1 MGTGPRFNE
10 QGSEFQHVQWD
21 PKGGELYLDTVRP
34 WETAVE
40 AGHRPDVQIELSDL
54 GIGAKDSSNLLVA
67 GFLRSFPQDS
77 RSWLNEEDVLACS
90 PLRWNAN
97 EPAVGRIVFSRSGC
111 FSASTYVPG
120 LCAVKQCT
128 RGTGELTL
136 LNLFSNCEGARL
148 GCPHRFVVSLRSV
161 LSLRQWVW
169 IPIRRGV

>member
-1 MGTGPRFNE
+1 MAASPRFNE

-21 PKGGELYLDTVRP
+21 PKGGELYLGTVRP

-77 RSWLNEEDVLACS
+77 RSWSSEEDECTGLLQETQVTEAASVCS
-90 PLRWNAN
+90 AEVIPCITL
-97 EPAVGRIVFSRSGC
+97 
-111 FSASTYVPG
+111 VPG
-120 LCAVKQCT
+120 FCAVKQCT
-128 RGTGELTL
+128 RGTGESTL

-148 GCPHRFVVSLRSV
+148 VVHIALTLSCSV
-161 LSLRQWVW
+161 LSLHQWMW
-169 IPIRRGV
+169 ILIRRGV

>member
-77 RSWLNEEDVLACS
+77 RSWLNEEDGLVW
-90 PLRWNAN
+90 PLRWNVN
-97 EPAVGRIVFSRSGC
+97 EPAVGHRVQSKWLLKC
-111 FSASTYVPG
+111 FHV
-120 LCAVKQCT
+120 CT
-128 RGTGELTL
+128 R
-136 LNLFSNCEGARL
+136 
-148 GCPHRFVVSLRSV
+148 VVRGKAMYERYWGV
-161 LSLRQWVW
+161 DTPQ
-169 IPIRRGV
+169 PILKL

>member
-1 MGTGPRFNE
+1 MAEALQWGMATCSCCGGISSCEWRSSCTARPILPYSIQRAMGTGPRFNE

-77 RSWLNEEDVLACS
+77 RSWMNEEDGLACS
-90 PLRWNAN
+90 
-97 EPAVGRIVFSRSGC
+97 S
-111 FSASTYVPG
+111 
-120 LCAVKQCT
+120 
-128 RGTGELTL
+128 
-136 LNLFSNCEGARL
+136 
-148 GCPHRFVVSLRSV
+148 VVECK
-161 LSLRQWVW
+161 
-169 IPIRRGV
+169 